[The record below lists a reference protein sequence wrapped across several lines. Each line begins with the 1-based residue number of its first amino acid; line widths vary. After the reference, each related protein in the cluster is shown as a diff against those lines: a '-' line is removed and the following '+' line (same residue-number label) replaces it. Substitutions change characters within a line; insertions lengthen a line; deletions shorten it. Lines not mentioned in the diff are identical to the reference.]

1 MEGRGRGGGVGG
13 LQWRVCNR
21 TPALSVFS
29 LSSLSSPP
37 LLCSQSSLLYEHLGG
52 IAAFFLFGVTG
63 RNWKQGVHRRINK
76 IRFAA
81 GLSSSLTSSGR
92 SRVER

>member
-29 LSSLSSPP
+29 LSSLSP

-52 IAAFFLFGVTG
+52 IAAFFLCGVTG
-63 RNWKQGVHRRINK
+63 RNWETGNK
-76 IRFAA
+76 VFT
-81 GLSSSLTSSGR
+81 GG
-92 SRVER
+92 